1 MKRMFIAV
9 DFDGTCVT
17 HEYPFIGKKIGAAPV
32 LRELAK
38 KHDIILYTMRDG
50 EKLQD
55 AVAWFKQNGIPLYAV
70 NENPSQKVWT
80 DSPKVFAH
88 LYIDDA
94 ALGTLTHTIE
104 GYSDRDF
111 VDWYR
116 VVMHLASAG
125 FFSWDRAKELAE
137 EIKKDFNTENHDK

>member
-17 HEYPFIGKKIGAAPV
+17 HEYPIIGKKIGAAPV

-55 AVAWFKQNGIPLYAV
+55 AVDWFKQNGIPLYAV
-70 NENPSQKVWT
+70 NENLSQKVWT

-94 ALGTLTHTIE
+94 ALGTLTTTIE
-104 GYSDRDF
+104 GYSDSKF
-111 VDWYR
+111 VDWCR
-116 VVMHLASAG
+116 VVMHLASMG
-125 FFSWDRAKELAE
+125 FFSWDKAKELSE
-137 EIKKDFNTENHDK
+137 EIEKDFNTENHDK

>member
-1 MKRMFIAV
+1 MRRMFIAV

-55 AVAWFKQNGIPLYAV
+55 AVDWFKQNGIPLYAV

-94 ALGTLTHTIE
+94 ALGTLTHTTE

-125 FFSWDRAKELAE
+125 FFSWDKAAKLAE
-137 EIKKDFNTENHDK
+137 EVGKDFNTENHDK

>member
-38 KHDIILYTMRDG
+38 NHNIILYTMRDG

-55 AVAWFKQNGIPLYAV
+55 AVDWFKQNDIPLYAV

-88 LYIDDA
+88 HYIDDA
-94 ALGTLTHTIE
+94 ALGTPISIIDD
-104 GYSDRDF
+104 YSDRKF
-111 VDWYR
+111 VDWYS
-116 VVMHLASAG
+116 VVAYFTSMG
-125 FFSWDRAKELAE
+125 FFSLNKAVELEE
-137 EIKKDFNTENHDK
+137 EIRKDFDTEDHDK

>member
-55 AVAWFKQNGIPLYAV
+55 AVDWFKQNGIPLYAV

-94 ALGTLTHTIE
+94 ALGTLTNTIE
-104 GYSDRDF
+104 GYSDREF
-111 VDWYR
+111 VDWCR
-116 VVMHLASAG
+116 IVMYLASAG
-125 FFSWDRAKELAE
+125 IFSWDKTVELVE
-137 EIKKDFNTENHDK
+137 EIAKDFNTENHGK

>member
-55 AVAWFKQNGIPLYAV
+55 AVDWFKQNGIPLYAV
-70 NENPSQKVWT
+70 NENPSQKKWT
-80 DSPKVFAH
+80 NSPKVFAH

-94 ALGTLTHTIE
+94 ALGTLTNTIE
-104 GYSDRDF
+104 GYSDRGF
-111 VDWYR
+111 IDWYR
-116 VVMHLASAG
+116 VVIHLASAG
-125 FFSWDRAKELAE
+125 FFSWDKAAELAE
-137 EIKKDFNTENHDK
+137 EIAKDFNTENHDK